1 VLDNCYSVIVNYNSD
16 LGSVLFEFGQAN
28 LAKTESF
35 DETGHPKISATEF
48 KESEKEKLK

>member
-1 VLDNCYSVIVNYNSD
+1 VLLSS
-16 LGSVLFEFGQAN
+16 GKRT